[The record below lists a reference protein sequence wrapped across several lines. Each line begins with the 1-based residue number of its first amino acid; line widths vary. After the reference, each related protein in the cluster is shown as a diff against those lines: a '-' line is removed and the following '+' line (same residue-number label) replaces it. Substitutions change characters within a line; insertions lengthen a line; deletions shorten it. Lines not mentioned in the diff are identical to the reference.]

1 MPDHP
6 YDILFE
12 SVPIGPVTARNRF
25 YQVPHCCGLGHL
37 RPQAHAAMRGM
48 KAEGGWAVV
57 STEETEIHPSS
68 DLSPYPEQR
77 LWDKRDIPALQLMTD
92 TVHEH
97 GALAAV
103 ELVHNGHH
111 AMNHYSRTPVLAP
124 VNMSLIVDYPK
135 QARAMRKSDIRE
147 LRRWHRQAARRA
159 KDAGFD
165 IVYVYAGHIMTLAQ
179 HFLLPEF
186 NTRTD
191 EYGGSL
197 ENRVRLIRELLE
209 ETHEEIG
216 DSCAIAFRFAVDE
229 LRGSD
234 GMQAEEEGR
243 AVVEL
248 LAELPDLWDVNVAD
262 WPNDSVTTRFQQ
274 AEGYQTDYI
283 RFVKTVTSK
292 PVVAVGRLSSPD
304 LMVSMIKNKV
314 VDFIGAARPSIADPF
329 LPEKIRSGR
338 TEDIRE
344 CIGCNICV
352 SSDSLGIPIRCTQ
365 NPTMGEEWR
374 HGWHPEIIQPKVR
387 DAATLVI
394 GSGPAGL
401 ECALQ
406 LANRGYDVSLAEA
419 SNTLGGRVTAESSLL
434 GLSAWSRVR
443 DYRVYQLQQKPNV
456 AIYRENPLTTT
467 DILELGIN
475 HVFLATGAHWRRDG
489 VGRSCRRPAPGLD
502 SLPIFTPEDIMNGHE
517 FSAQQVLIYDDEQG
531 YLGGVLAEHLATQGH
546 QVILLSSASIV
557 SPFTVYTLEQQ
568 RVQSR
573 LLELDVKLELNQ
585 SLVSGNPDKDG
596 VITECVYSGARRQI
610 SCDAVVLVTERTP
623 ETALYDELSALSESD
638 ATDYP
643 MHIELIGDALAPG
656 LIADAVYSGHL
667 AARSFQETPQSIER
681 ALYKRE
687 MPALTEQ

>member
-1 MPDHP
+1 MSNDP
-6 YDILFE
+6 YAVLFD

-77 LWDKRDIPALQLMTD
+77 LWDENDIPALQLMTEA
-92 TVHEH
+92 VHEC

-111 AMNHYSRTPVLAP
+111 AMNLYSRTPVLAP
-124 VNMSLIVDYPK
+124 VNMSLDFDYPK
-135 QARAMRKSDIRE
+135 QARAMTKADIRD

-159 KDAGFD
+159 KTAGFD

-179 HFLLPEF
+179 HFLLPQF

-216 DSCAIAFRFAVDE
+216 DTCAIAFRFAVDE
-229 LRGSD
+229 IKGPD

-283 RFVKTVTSK
+283 KFVKTVTSK

-304 LMVSMIKNKV
+304 LMVSMINNNV

-338 TEDIRE
+338 VEDIRE
-344 CIGCNICV
+344 CIGCNICI

-374 HGWHPEIIQPKVR
+374 QGWHPEIIQPKR
-387 DAATLVI
+387 HDAATLVV

-406 LANRGYDVSLAEA
+406 LAQRGYDVSLAEA
-419 SNTLGGRVTAESSLL
+419 INSLGGRVTGESSLR
-434 GLSAWSRVR
+434 GLTAWSRVR

-456 AIYRENPLTTT
+456 EIYRENKLTAN
-467 DILELGIN
+467 DIRELGIN
-475 HVFLATGAHWRRDG
+475 HVFLATGAHWRQDG
-489 VGRSCRRPAPGLD
+489 VGRTSRQPITGLD
-502 SLPIFTPEDIMNGHE
+502 NIPVYTPKDVINGVD
-517 FSAQQVLIYDDEQG
+517 FSTQTILIYDDEQS
-531 YLGGVLAEHLATQGH
+531 YLGGVLADHLATQGH
-546 QVILLSSASIV
+546 QVTLLSPASIV
-557 SPFTVYTLEQQ
+557 SPFTVYTLEQA

-573 LLELDVKLELNQ
+573 LLELGVKLVLNQ
-585 SLVSGNPDKDG
+585 ALKTVAPDRDG
-596 VITECVYSGARRQI
+596 VVAECVYSGTETHVE
-610 SCDAVVLVTERTP
+610 CDAVILVTERTP
-623 ETALYDELSALSESD
+623 ETSLYDELCRD
-638 ATDYP
+638 NKDNGTDTNL
-643 MHIELIGDALAPG
+643 HVEVIGDALVPG
-656 LIADAVYSGHL
+656 IIADAVYSGHL
-667 AARSFQETPQSIER
+667 AARSFQEAPEIQEQV
-681 ALYKRE
+681 LFKRE
-687 MPALTEQ
+687 IPSLLNN